1 MKFTV
6 NNIDYE
12 AIEKNG
18 ALTGY
23 YYKTENGKKTRISR
37 AIFEAAEAEHI
48 EMGAAEI
55 AEQEETFVETTE
67 VYKDEPILAKG
78 VTVERDWDG
87 DTTIYM
93 VMRGG
98 ECVSCHWTLED
109 AYEAAVKLGP
119 VEPEKPEKSTK
130 KRTRKSKDIAHE
142 SNGVT
147 LTAKQVDF
155 MKHLPDTCF
164 WENGLD
170 SEVWVDCL
178 CDDIGGQ
185 FENKPMTVGAMISTL
200 CEKGIGVRGI
210 SKVNGHKATA
220 FKLTEIGKVKTAAL
234 GIE

>member
-6 NNIDYE
+6 NNINYE

-18 ALTGY
+18 AFSGY
-23 YYKTENGKKTRISR
+23 YYKTENGKKTRISL
-37 AIFEAAEAEHI
+37 AAFNEAQEDYIAQQSAK
-48 EMGAAEI
+48 I
-55 AEQEETFVETTE
+55 AEEEEMAVEVEIVDNLGADTANT
-67 VYKDEPILAKG
+67 YKDEPVPAK
-78 VTVERDWDG
+78 
-87 DTTIYM
+87 
-93 VMRGG
+93 
-98 ECVSCHWTLED
+98 
-109 AYEAAVKLGP
+109 K
-119 VEPEKPEKSTK
+119 KPT
-130 KRTRKSKDIAHE
+130 KRTRKPKDIAFSMHMTTE
-142 SNGVT
+142 ADPEETDANLIT

-185 FENKPMTVGAMISTL
+185 FKNKPMTVGAMISTL
-200 CEKGIGVRGI
+200 CEKGIGVRGV

-220 FKLTEIGKVKTAAL
+220 FKLTEIGKVIAAEL

>member
-18 ALTGY
+18 TFSGY
-23 YYKTENGKKTRISR
+23 FYKTENGKKTRISR
-37 AIFEAAEAEHI
+37 AAFEAAETEHI
-48 EMGAAEI
+48 DAAVEEKTREMVGLGDEEHEGLHMDLTAEEEAKAMEE
-55 AEQEETFVETTE
+55 AEKWL
-67 VYKDEPILAKG
+67 KDHG
-78 VTVERDWDG
+78 VTLPRN
-87 DTTIYM
+87 
-93 VMRGG
+93 
-98 ECVSCHWTLED
+98 
-109 AYEAAVKLGP
+109 
-119 VEPEKPEKSTK
+119 KPA
-130 KRTRKSKDIAHE
+130 KRTRKSKDVAFSMHMTTEADPEETDANLI
-142 SNGVT
+142 T

-185 FENKPMTVGAMISTL
+185 FKDKPMTVGAMISTL
-200 CEKGIGVRGI
+200 CEKGIGTRGV
-210 SKVNGHKATA
+210 SKVNGHQATA
-220 FKLTEIGKVKTAAL
+220 FKLTEIGIVIAAEL

>member
-1 MKFTV
+1 MKFTL
-6 NNIDYE
+6 NGIDYE

-18 ALTGY
+18 TLTGY
-23 YYKTENGKKTRISR
+23 YYKTENGKKTRISK
-37 AIFEAAEAEHI
+37 AMFEAAEAEHI
-48 EMGAAEI
+48 EMSAAEI
-55 AEQEETFVETTE
+55 AEQEETTE
-67 VYKDEPILAKG
+67 IYKDEPILAKG
-78 VTVERDWDG
+78 VTVESMWDG
-87 DTTIYM
+87 DTTTYM
-93 VMRGG
+93 VMRGD

-109 AYEAAVKLGP
+109 AYEAAAKLGP
-119 VEPEKPEKSTK
+119 IEPEKPEKSTK

-170 SEVWVDCL
+170 SEIWVDCL

-185 FENKPMTVGAMISTL
+185 FKDKPMTVGAMISTL
-200 CEKGIGVRGI
+200 CEKGIGTRGV

-220 FKLTEIGKVKTAAL
+220 FKLTEIGKVIAAEL